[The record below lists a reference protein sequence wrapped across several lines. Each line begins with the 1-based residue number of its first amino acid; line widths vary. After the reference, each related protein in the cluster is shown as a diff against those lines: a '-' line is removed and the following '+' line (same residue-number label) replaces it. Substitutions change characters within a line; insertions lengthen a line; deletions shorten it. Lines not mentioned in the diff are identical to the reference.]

1 MVQIQC
7 QPSVTAAVRKGLSKP
22 VFHPRQ
28 TSVQETQGLGL
39 LWVTFPSCSLLIT
52 HGLRLLVHT
61 TALISVK
68 PLPLLSQPSL
78 PSSPS
83 VWRHST
89 PSTWSSLARE
99 LKDAQPSPPPVK
111 QKQLPTPCAVS
122 TEQQPEPSHDSYAI
136 CQAGSGHLLGGMGRV
151 YLTNKNKTAA
161 GLHLHNG
168 RLKSHLN
175 DRGSQI
181 QIT

>member
-89 PSTWSSLARE
+89 PSMWSSLARE

-122 TEQQPEPSHDSYAI
+122 TEQQPEPSQLCNLSSRQWAPV
-136 CQAGSGHLLGGMGRV
+136 GRDGQS
-151 YLTNKNKTAA
+151 LSNQQKQDRSWAA
-161 GLHLHNG
+161 SPQ
-168 RLKSHLN
+168 REA
-175 DRGSQI
+175 
-181 QIT
+181 